1 MAVSRAAFFL
11 GNFLSSN
18 RCVVYGFPVEFD
30 SAWTGGAMPIS
41 SLKLSG
47 TRLSAGGRRRA
58 EKRAGEVIDA
68 AAAVFAARGFHGA
81 STQDVADRLGMRQAS
96 LYYYFSSKEAMLEQI
111 CLRSVGDFIG
121 RALAIADGPGGAA
134 EKLAAIIRHHLVP
147 GEERPAFVRCFL
159 RERRFLPPESRRRI
173 GRVAKRYER
182 ILQDVIE
189 AGIAAGELRRG
200 LDPRLATLAI
210 LGMCNAAVDWYGKEP
225 DASVARISAAFAG
238 LALDG
243 LVARKEG

>member
-1 MAVSRAAFFL
+1 
-11 GNFLSSN
+11 
-18 RCVVYGFPVEFD
+18 
-30 SAWTGGAMPIS
+30 MPIS

-47 TRLSAGGRRRA
+47 TRLPAGGRRRA

-68 AAAVFAARGFHGA
+68 AAAVFAAQGFHGA

-121 RALAIADGPGGAA
+121 RALEIANGPGGAA
-134 EKLAAIIRHHLVP
+134 EKLAAIIRNHLVP

-173 GRVAKRYER
+173 GRVARRYER

-238 LALDG
+238 LVLDG
-243 LVARKEG
+243 LVARKGG